1 MGTILDWLSALLG
14 FKLNDPHEIPF
25 AGPLM
30 FGALLAF
37 TLGFII
43 NWSLDRGLARKPT
56 GATGPT
62 STKPDAGAS

>member
-1 MGTILDWLSALLG
+1 MGMILDWLSTLIG
-14 FKLNDPHEIPF
+14 IKLNDPHEVPF

-43 NWSLDRGLARKPT
+43 NWSLDRSMAGKERDSERK
-56 GATGPT
+56 GIE
-62 STKPDAGAS
+62 

>member
-1 MGTILDWLSALLG
+1 MGMILDWLSTLIG
-14 FKLNDPHEIPF
+14 IKLNDPHEVPF

-43 NWSLDRGLARKPT
+43 NWSLDRSMTNKGR
-56 GATGPT
+56 GSEQQGVE
-62 STKPDAGAS
+62 

>member
-1 MGTILDWLSALLG
+1 MGLILDWLSALVG

-37 TLGFII
+37 TMGFII
-43 NWSLDRGLARKPT
+43 NWSLDRTLVEKTRGS
-56 GATGPT
+56 T
-62 STKPDAGAS
+62 SKSDVE

>member
-1 MGTILDWLSALLG
+1 MGMILGWLSTLIG
-14 FKLNDPHEIPF
+14 IKLNDPHEVPF

-43 NWSLDRGLARKPT
+43 NWSLDRSIARKGQEP
-56 GATGPT
+56 GQ
-62 STKPDAGAS
+62 SSIE

>member
-1 MGTILDWLSALLG
+1 MGLILDWLSALVG

-37 TLGFII
+37 TLGFIV
-43 NWSLDRGLARKPT
+43 NWSLDRALAEEAQAAKKS
-56 GATGPT
+56 AA
-62 STKPDAGAS
+62 D